1 MSDLS
6 RLRARWVRLEN
17 RIAKLEGEIAEAAD
31 YEIAEITEKKVVIAK
46 ASLKRTIELTV
57 EEERRIA
64 SDPNS
69 KLKFTGV

>member
-31 YEIAEITEKKVVIAK
+31 YEIAEITEKVVIAK